1 MYSKVAD
8 AVIALQSVSTL
19 NFVISSLT
27 TTTIDSTHILFKA
40 ENIYNSF
47 LKLRALKLEKEE
59 FIRHYSSTC

>member
-27 TTTIDSTHILFKA
+27 TTTIDSTHILSKQKIFTILSKVTGFKA
-40 ENIYNSF
+40 
-47 LKLRALKLEKEE
+47 
-59 FIRHYSSTC
+59 

>member
-40 ENIYNSF
+40 ENIYNFSKVTGF
-47 LKLRALKLEKEE
+47 KA
-59 FIRHYSSTC
+59 